1 MQSSQSPSVVFS
13 ASSSLPFPDVMVLYD
28 LCRYEKA
35 FDVQQV
41 SPWCTGFTMQDLEVM
56 NQVSPL
62 LNRLTVR

>member
-1 MQSSQSPSVVFS
+1 MQSSLSSSVVLS
-13 ASSSLPFPDVMVLYD
+13 ATSSLPFSDVMVLYD

-56 NQVSPL
+56 
-62 LNRLTVR
+62 